1 MGNILNRIIE
11 NNILFTGVIIV
22 LCVILIILILLII
35 KTFRNNKKINIYEE
49 ELEDED
55 IKKVKN
61 VKKED
66 IIETPNKIKEEVKK
80 VEEKVEQVEEDE
92 NTRLLLEE
100 ELDEIEEKYAK
111 EKEQEFEEVK
121 EENHSS
127 EIAELLSRMEEDSK
141 LKPED
146 VVANFEKEQEAQSI
160 ISYKEL
166 VNAVKNRQEDYYE
179 DELESLPLATVSDY
193 MKQRKEKENNEI
205 ENEQFDIET
214 EEIEELTP
222 KEENTSSFRN
232 TDVISPVFGIVSSN
246 NETRNTTKTKK
257 EDSSIDKTI
266 DLRDID
272 LSDSDFINVNKEQ
285 KTNSDSLKE
294 LDAIYKQMAKDLFE
308 NNEELKQTTSLDE
321 LTRNEEFLQSLKDF
335 RKKL

>member
-22 LCVILIILILLII
+22 LCVILVILILLII

-193 MKQRKEKENNEI
+193 MKQRKEQENNEI